1 MICITN
7 PIEHENWNNLILAL
21 PHYSFFHTSNWAEVL
36 VASYGYRPIYLMKN
50 AERKLSALLP
60 VMEVDSLLT
69 GKRGVSLPYTDYC
82 EPLTSES
89 EQSQALFNFAL
100 NYGKKHGWKYLEL
113 RGAQAFLEKEE
124 PSVSYSGH
132 TLELTGSA
140 NNIFSNLRDSTKRN
154 IKKAEKENVKIEI
167 TNSPQAMNEF
177 CRLNSLTRREHGLPA
192 QPHHFFKNMYELIIA
207 KHAGFISLATFANK
221 AVAGN
226 VYFLFGEK
234 VIYKYGASD
243 RAYQHLRA
251 NNLVMWEAIK
261 WCCENGYKHLCFGR
275 TEINNDGL
283 KQFKSGWGTKEHII
297 NYYKYNFSKDSF
309 IKDPP
314 KISDFQHKVFN
325 KLPIPVLNALGSLLY
340 RHMG

>member
-1 MICITN
+1 MISIAN

-21 PHYSFFHTSNWAEVL
+21 PNYSFFHTSSWADIL
-36 VASYGYRPIYLMKN
+36 FKSYDYRPVYFIED
-50 AERKLSALLP
+50 AGRTLSALLP
-60 VMEVDSLLT
+60 VMEVSSLLT
-69 GKRGVSLPYTDYC
+69 GKRGVSLPFTDYC

-89 EQSQALFNFAL
+89 GQFQALLSFAI

-124 PSVSYSGH
+124 PSVSYLGH
-132 TLELTGSA
+132 TLELTGSH
-140 NNIFSNLRDSTKRN
+140 NNVFSNLRDSTRRN

-177 CRLNSLTRREHGLPA
+177 YRLNSLTRKEHGLPP
-192 QPHHFFKNMYELIIA
+192 QPHHFFKNIYDQIIA
-207 KHAGFISLATFANK
+207 KHSGFISMATYANR
-221 AVAGN
+221 AIAGN

-261 WCCENGYKHLCFGR
+261 WCCETGYKNLCLGR
-275 TEINNDGL
+275 TETDNDGL
-283 KQFKSGWGTKEHII
+283 KQFKSGWGTKEHTV
-297 NYYKYNFSKDSF
+297 NYYKYDFSKDSF
-309 IKDPP
+309 IKDLP

-325 KLPIPVLNALGSLLY
+325 KLPIPILKALGTLLY

>member
-21 PHYSFFHTSNWAEVL
+21 PNYSFFHTSNWAEIL
-36 VASYGYRPIYLMKN
+36 FKSYGYRPLYLMEN
-50 AERKLSALLP
+50 AQRNLSALLP
-60 VMEVDSLLT
+60 VMEVDSFLT
-69 GKRGVSLPYTDYC
+69 GKRGVSLPFTDYC

-89 EQSQALFNFAL
+89 GQSQALFNFAI

-113 RGAQAFLEKEE
+113 RGGQALLEKEE
-124 PSVSYSGH
+124 PSVSYFGH
-132 TLELTGSA
+132 SLELAAGA
-140 NNIFSNLRDSTKRN
+140 DKIFSNLRDSTKRN

-167 TNSPQAMNEF
+167 TNSREALNEF
-177 CRLNSLTRREHGLPA
+177 YRLNSLTRRDHGLPP
-192 QPHHFFKNMYELIIA
+192 QPYHFFKNIYDQIIA
-207 KHAGFISLATFANK
+207 KHSGFISLATYAN
-221 AVAGN
+221 VAISGN

-251 NNLVMWEAIK
+251 NNLVMWQAIK
-261 WCCENGYKHLCFGR
+261 WCCENGYKNLCFGR
-275 TEINNDGL
+275 TETDNDGL
-283 KQFKSGWGTKEHII
+283 RQFKSGWGTKEHII
-297 NYYKYNFSKDSF
+297 KYYKYDFRKDSF
-309 IKDPP
+309 VKDPP

-325 KLPIPVLNALGSLLY
+325 KLPIPVLNALGKLLY

>member
-1 MICITN
+1 MIGIAN

-21 PHYSFFHTSNWAEVL
+21 PNYSFFHTSSWADIL
-36 VASYGYRPIYLMKN
+36 FKSYDYRPVYLMED
-50 AERKLSALLP
+50 AGRTLSALLP
-60 VMEVDSLLT
+60 VMEVNSLLT
-69 GKRGVSLPYTDYC
+69 GKRGVSLPFTDYC
-82 EPLTSES
+82 EPLTSEPG
-89 EQSQALFNFAL
+89 QFQALLNFAI

-113 RGAQAFLEKEE
+113 RGAHAFLEKEE
-124 PSVSYSGH
+124 PSVSYLGH
-132 TLELTGSA
+132 TLELTGSD
-140 NNIFSNLRDSTKRN
+140 NNVFSNLRDSTKRN
-154 IKKAEKENVKIEI
+154 IKKAEKGNVKIEI

-177 CRLNSLTRREHGLPA
+177 YRLNSLTRREHGLPP
-192 QPHHFFKNMYELIIA
+192 QPHHFFKNIYDQIIA
-207 KHAGFISLATFANK
+207 KHAGFISLATYANT

-261 WCCENGYKHLCFGR
+261 WCCERGYKNLCFGR
-275 TEINNDGL
+275 TETDNDGL

-297 NYYKYNFSKDSF
+297 NYYKYDFSKDSF
-309 IKDPP
+309 IKDSP